1 MYNFQNYIISFLKKI
16 NPSKLMKNEILQEL
30 EKFGIVKVRNF
41 LNFDEVDQIKNILKY
56 YSAPKGHHKSYYST
70 KLIHFILK
78 LIKLDF
84 RKFKDDFLIY
94 QLAKKKD
101 LNQISNKI
109 FKRKSFLKF
118 IDGYYSPVS
127 NKDVLPWH
135 TDQAYQGDE
144 RKQSGYVNPDHAHL
158 KFFIY
163 LSKVGPNNGCMSYIP
178 ESHKLGYAIRKGI
191 FENEIEYEP
200 YFTLK
205 EFRNF
210 LCIKKNRIF
219 VENFLNDYSLVENFL
234 NKTNF
239 IEKNE
244 ESEEFDYSLLPGDA
258 IIFNEGG
265 VHKGSKSLI
274 NERFVLR
281 YLYSIKKN

>member
-1 MYNFQNYIISFLKKI
+1 
-16 NPSKLMKNEILQEL
+16 MKNEIIQEL
-30 EKFGIVKVRNF
+30 EKFGIVKVKNF
-41 LNFDEVDQIKNILKY
+41 LNFEEVNQIKNILKF

-70 KLIHFILK
+70 KLIHFFSK

-84 RKFKDDFLIY
+84 RKFKNDYIIY

-101 LNQISNKI
+101 LNFISNSF

-118 IDGYYSPVS
+118 IDGYHSPVS

-144 RKQSGYVNPDHAHL
+144 RKQSGYVNPDNAHL

-178 ESHKLGYAIRKGI
+178 ESHKIGYAIRKGI
-191 FENEIEYEP
+191 FENEIKYEP

-210 LCIKKNRIF
+210 LCHKKNRIYI
-219 VENFLNDYSLVENFL
+219 ENYLNDHDLVENFL
-234 NKTNF
+234 YKTKF

-265 VHKGSKSLI
+265 IHKGSKSLI